1 MAELLVAPILC
12 RNGGFAFDT
21 FSREGGL
28 RRGFPYR
35 RVEEA
40 KYDRKVTLLG
50 IGAIVSAARIDCET
64 LSEFDQRCASLS
76 GTMAAAA

>member
-1 MAELLVAPILC
+1 VAELLVGPILC

-50 IGAIVSAARIDCET
+50 IGAPSHIARIGCET
-64 LSEFDQRCASLS
+64 LSEFDQRCETLA
-76 GTMAAAA
+76 GPMAAAA

>member
-1 MAELLVAPILC
+1 MAELLVGPILC

-50 IGAIVSAARIDCET
+50 IGGASNHARIDCET
-64 LSEFDQRCASLS
+64 LSEFDRLCETLA
-76 GTMAAAA
+76 GTLAAAA

>member
-1 MAELLVAPILC
+1 VAKLLVGPILC

-35 RVEEA
+35 RIEEA
-40 KYDRKVTLLG
+40 TYDRKVTLLG
-50 IGAIVSAARIDCET
+50 AGGQSNLARVGCET
-64 LSEFDQRCASLS
+64 LGEFDQQRETLAEP
-76 GTMAAAA
+76 MPAAA